1 MLNKVILSLAIASTA
16 PLLPTIAAASIIATP
31 NRDSVAYY
39 MNLGKED
46 EGKRKFSTA
55 WHFYEKASKHDSGNV
70 EIQMAIAEVCLKMK
84 RMAPA
89 IRALDSATK
98 LSPNDFATQ
107 WRLVQ
112 LYHYY
117 DQSNKVIELLP
128 TLHRKMPETPG
139 WAYMLGKSYQT
150 IQDYGKAIPYMDT
163 AIQEDPLNAE
173 AVYQTGRMY
182 MLMEQYK
189 KSLPYYVSYLEMDSL
204 SYPTRTYEL
213 ALLQS
218 TLEMF
223 DSSLA
228 NFDRAVARGYKPR
241 DDFYMNMAYT
251 MADAKKADQALTMLQ
266 EMLVRRPQDI
276 GLLNG
281 MAEISMQ
288 AGYYS
293 EAVGYWDKVM
303 AIDENPRTLYS
314 IGTAYIKMGKT
325 KEGQA
330 ICDRAI
336 AIEPALGVLKHA
348 RQMHM

>member
-1 MLNKVILSLAIASTA
+1 MLNKVFLLLAVAGTHLHTVAS
-16 PLLPTIAAASIIATP
+16 ASISIP

-39 MNLGKED
+39 MDLGKAD
-46 EGKRKFSTA
+46 EANRKYSTA
-55 WHFYEKASKHDSGNV
+55 WHYYEKASKHDSGNV
-70 EIQMAIAEVCLKMK
+70 DIQLAIAEVCLKMK

-89 IRALDSATK
+89 IRALDSASK
-98 LSPNDFATQ
+98 LRPNDYATQ
-107 WRLVQ
+107 WRLVK
-112 LYHYY
+112 LYDYY

-128 TLHRKMPETPG
+128 ALHRKMPETPG

-150 IQDYGKAIPYMDT
+150 IQNYGKAIPYMDT
-163 AIQEDPLNAE
+163 AIQEDPTNAE
-173 AVYQTGRMY
+173 AVYQSGKMY

-189 KSLPYYVSYLEMDSL
+189 KSLPYYERYLAMDSL
-204 SYPTRTYEL
+204 SNPTRTYEL

-223 DSSLA
+223 DSSIV

-241 DDFYMNMAYT
+241 DDFYMNLAYT
-251 MADAKKADQALTMLQ
+251 MADAHKADQALTMLQ
-266 EMLVRRPQDI
+266 EMLARRPEDI
-276 GLLNG
+276 GVLNG

-288 AGYYS
+288 AGYFN
-293 EAVGYWDKVM
+293 EAIGYWDRVM
-303 AIDENPRTLYS
+303 KIDSNPRTLYA
-314 IGTAYIKMGKT
+314 IGTAYIKMGKE

-336 AIEPALGVLKHA
+336 SLEPALGVLKHA